1 MREGLVA
8 GTEYL
13 SDESGCSL
21 HSFDSVAALVS
32 FEVVMRRIL
41 PIAVLLVAGCAD
53 TGDMPAG
60 PREDLFAARAV
71 KIHPVFTR
79 ITDWTGDGKLDG
91 IDALVELRD
100 QFGDTTKGA
109 GTFTF
114 ELFEVR
120 QDRPDGKGRR
130 VSDPWHAEVITPDQQ
145 RARWSKTS
153 RCYTFRLQS
162 SEASKG
168 SHMLAVTYAPAGG
181 GPRSFD
187 QVVLTAR
194 ATEDLEGDSTTQPTQ
209 TPPPAPMP

>member
-1 MREGLVA
+1 MRRLF
-8 GTEYL
+8 
-13 SDESGCSL
+13 SL
-21 HSFDSVAALVS
+21 AALV
-32 FEVVMRRIL
+32 
-41 PIAVLLVAGCAD
+41 LVGCAD
-53 TGDMPAG
+53 TGGMPAG
-60 PREDLFAARAV
+60 PREDLFAARTV

-79 ITDWTGDGKLDG
+79 IADWTGDGKFDG

-114 ELFEVR
+114 ELFEMR
-120 QDRPDGKGRR
+120 QDRPEGKGRR
-130 VSDPWHAEVITPDQQ
+130 VSAPWRAEVVTPEQQ

-162 SEASKG
+162 PEAARG
-168 SHMLAVTYAPAGG
+168 SHVLGVTYAPAGG

-194 ATEDLEGDSTTQPTQ
+194 EPDAAIGDAATQPT
-209 TPPPAPMP
+209 P

>member
-1 MREGLVA
+1 
-8 GTEYL
+8 
-13 SDESGCSL
+13 
-21 HSFDSVAALVS
+21 
-32 FEVVMRRIL
+32 MRRLL

-53 TGDMPAG
+53 TGGMPAG
-60 PREDLFAARAV
+60 PREDLFAAKAV

-79 ITDWTGDGKLDG
+79 ITDWTGEGKLDG

-109 GTFTF
+109 GSFTF
-114 ELFEVR
+114 ELFELR
-120 QDRPDGKGRR
+120 EDRPDGKGRR

-162 SEASKG
+162 AEAAKG
-168 SHMLAVTYAPAGG
+168 SHILSVTYAPSGG

-187 QVVLTAR
+187 QIVLTAR
-194 ATEDLEGDSTTQPTQ
+194 PTEDLTGDSTTQPT
-209 TPPPAPMP
+209 P